1 MDLGFEIQ
9 KTNFGIRCLIL
20 KIPCVPIFRQSLKI
34 WSKIGLWFEIQKT
47 NAEIRISILEI
58 PCVLIFRQKTLTFLA
73 RFCPKVNLE
82 LEIQKTSIGIT
93 ISILEI
99 PCVKQNKQLWLF
111 EPKFAQKWI
120 VGVWIWKHTYVVSQF
135 SVKMDSFEFF
145 GLKLRKLP
153 NYVWYFGS
161 NIVEGVA
168 ESWVETEMSWVEVNG
183 AG

>member
-1 MDLGFEIQ
+1 MPHPQD
-9 KTNFGIRCLIL
+9 TMCANFQAKPKNLV
-20 KIPCVPIFRQSLKI
+20 KN
-34 WSKIGLWFEIQKT
+34 WFMVWNSENEYWNKNQYPRDTMCANFQAKQT
-47 NAEIRISILEI
+47 
-58 PCVLIFRQKTLTFLA
+58 TLTFLA

-82 LEIQKTSIGIT
+82 LEIQKTNIGIT

-120 VGVWIWKHTYVVSQF
+120 VGVWIWKHKYVVSQF